1 MSVLERPLRFLA
13 IACSLFV
20 AAGWLLFAIDQTN
33 QASKASVAEIAG
45 ERASTQADPDPE
57 EERAREQAHGDVR
70 EVIDDVNDVLLRPFA
85 ALSENTSNEWV
96 RRTIPA
102 ALALLVYGF
111 GLGMLAR
118 YMAAR

>member
-1 MSVLERPLRFLA
+1 MLERPLRLLA

-45 ERASTQADPDPE
+45 TQASSQPDPNPQQ
-57 EERAREQAHGDVR
+57 ERARERIHGKAR
-70 EVIDDVNDVLLRPFA
+70 EFIDDVNDVLLRPFA
-85 ALSENTSNEWV
+85 GVTANSSNEWV
-96 RRTIPA
+96 RRSIPA

-118 YMAAR
+118 HLTTR